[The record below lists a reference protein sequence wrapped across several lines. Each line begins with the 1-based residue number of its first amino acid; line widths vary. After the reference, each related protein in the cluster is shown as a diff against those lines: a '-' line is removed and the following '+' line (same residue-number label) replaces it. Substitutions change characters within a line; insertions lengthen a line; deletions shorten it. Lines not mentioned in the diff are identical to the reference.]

1 MRSRGRITALILN
14 LTAIILSLIFII
26 PMVVIFINS
35 FKSPAESNTMSMR
48 LPTEWMFENYS
59 VVVERGKVFASFLNS
74 FCYAACSAILIV
86 VLVAMAA
93 FVLSRN
99 RSGINRFIYYFIIL
113 GIAMPVSNVPLM
125 KVMKALHIINTRP
138 EI

>member
-59 VVVERGKVFASFLNS
+59 VVVERGEGICILSEQFLLCRMQRNPYCCSGSNGSICIVQEPVRNQSFYLL
-74 FCYAACSAILIV
+74 FYYIGHCHAGEQ
-86 VLVAMAA
+86 
-93 FVLSRN
+93 
-99 RSGINRFIYYFIIL
+99 RSLDESHESITYY
-113 GIAMPVSNVPLM
+113 
-125 KVMKALHIINTRP
+125 
-138 EI
+138 

>member
-26 PMVVIFINS
+26 PFINS

-99 RSGINRFIYYFIIL
+99 RSGINRFIYYFIICHAGEQRSL
-113 GIAMPVSNVPLM
+113 DESHESI
-125 KVMKALHIINTRP
+125 TYY
-138 EI
+138 